1 MQLKALSL
9 TTLGLLFLA
18 NLGVQADETDL
29 ISGEPLSESYLSAFD
44 SNEDEPVDFELSEE
58 IAHPFIKRA
67 NDCSKYETVSGI
79 DSCTSIA
86 KKHGISLDTFYDLN
100 PHLNRACTNLLSG
113 KKYCVSKDNHSQLM
127 KRGKKSHKRA
137 SKQSRKKIQS
147 QSAFTYYWIAQP
159 NDYKS
164 GKKVSVKTCSGKT
177 IASVSEDY
185 ADALV
190 MEGTGVIGSKIV
202 NLGDCSCSNYKCF
215 ETVNRKSDPFG
226 LTSYDSPLRPFI
238 TVASNDIKKGTK
250 IYVPQIAGWKIPGS
264 NKKHN
269 GCLLVDDKSWSFKGH
284 HIDFYVYSKKNYGTM
299 DSAHKITKVDIYE
312 GGNCKLLNYMS

>member
-1 MQLKALSL
+1 M
-9 TTLGLLFLA
+9 
-18 NLGVQADETDL
+18 DM
-29 ISGEPLSESYLSAFD
+29 I
-44 SNEDEPVDFELSEE
+44 
-58 IAHPFIKRA
+58 
-67 NDCSKYETVSGI
+67 VSGI

-86 KKHGISLDTFYDLN
+86 KKHGLSLDTFYDLN

-226 LTSYDSPLRPFI
+226 LTCKSHFMNRIPPSHLFLAYDSPLRPFI

-269 GCLLVDDKSWSFKGH
+269 GCLLVDGKKTTPSSFFCSPS
-284 HIDFYVYSKKNYGTM
+284 IVR
-299 DSAHKITKVDIYE
+299 
-312 GGNCKLLNYMS
+312 

>member
-1 MQLKALSL
+1 M
-9 TTLGLLFLA
+9 
-18 NLGVQADETDL
+18 
-29 ISGEPLSESYLSAFD
+29 I
-44 SNEDEPVDFELSEE
+44 
-58 IAHPFIKRA
+58 
-67 NDCSKYETVSGI
+67 VSGM

-100 PHLNRACTNLLSG
+100 PHVNRACTNLLRG
-113 KKYCVSKDNHSQLM
+113 KKYCVTKNDHSQPALM
-127 KRGKKSHKRA
+127 KRAKKSNKKS

-164 GKKVSVKTCSGKT
+164 GKKVSVKTCNGKT

-226 LTSYDSPLRPFI
+226 LTCKFFFLFYSPSSHLSFLAYDSPLRPFI

-269 GCLLVDDKSWSFKGH
+269 GCLLVDG
-284 HIDFYVYSKKNYGTM
+284 KKT
-299 DSAHKITKVDIYE
+299 ALIFFF
-312 GGNCKLLNYMS
+312 LLTFSY